1 MHPDLQQGVYL
12 GKGVASVLTQRFENF
27 ELLIVDNTSTDGT
40 SKVIRRLR
48 DPRIRY
54 VRNPRKIGMAANF
67 NRCLELALAGYTIA
81 FHGDDLMKPELRV
94 SQDVHQ
100 QTGRFARVP
109 PRKKTVKGTLPR

>member
-1 MHPDLQQGVYL
+1 MHLDLQQGVYL

-27 ELLIVDNTSTDGT
+27 ELLIVDNASTDGT

-54 VRNPRKIGMAANF
+54 VGNLKQVGMAANF

-81 FHGDDLMKPELRV
+81 FHDDDLMKPELRL
-94 SQDVHQ
+94 SRDVRQ
-100 QTGRFARVP
+100 QTRRFAQVS
-109 PRKKTVKGTLPR
+109 PRKKTVKGTLPQ